1 MTPKKQVS
9 PVIRIS
15 QGERDASARATHL
28 EAATRKF
35 LVTTNERKQMSTKT
49 NFKRIALV
57 AVAALGLGVLSAVPS
72 SATISG
78 VTFTVTNG
86 ATPLRGT
93 ATTLVDADTGTGT
106 GASIGITFLSTNAAD
121 TLTVTVYNKNTLS
134 TQSRALLA
142 LVDTSTSVNSTVS
155 NSLTGAFDA
164 TQKVNTALRPIDS
177 ATAGGTTGF
186 RIWGSSSQNA
196 TPANRVA
203 GNLGAT
209 FALFL
214 DTRAAVPSAGTYTYT
229 VVATAYNFQG
239 AGTTGASAFTVT
251 ETSQDVSIVVAPTAA
266 VTAAAT
272 TTPSAATSTLTMF
285 ATTGGSAE
293 TAVNPQLATASA
305 SGVAFFRANIK
316 NVSDN
321 DATDT
326 ITATVSGPG
335 LLTYTGTSATGKSFS
350 VAQTGAVEWSLRPDG
365 NTGKSTITFSY
376 ARTGQTFTRT
386 VDFYAA
392 KASTIA
398 AVVATPV
405 MKVGS
410 NAAALAVTAKDAS
423 GNNWTGSLWV
433 YASSAADALVAGS
446 ATPQACGTYGAVVEG
461 VTLCAITGT
470 TLGTAK
476 FKVID
481 ASTVALANAT
491 SNEVTVTVSPT
502 TAATVKLAFN
512 KATYAP
518 GEKALITVTPVG
530 ADGKNLPEVTLGN
543 LLAAGG
549 ITSSV
554 QLGAGSDT
562 LTPVSIT
569 TSATSSAT
577 ANTVAGSKTYVV
589 YMPSVGGT
597 VKITATGGTSL
608 PLAGQVEVSATAT
621 VTDNAAAAL
630 AAVTALATTVASLRT
645 LITTLT
651 NLVLKI
657 QKKVKA

>member
-1 MTPKKQVS
+1 
-9 PVIRIS
+9 
-15 QGERDASARATHL
+15 
-28 EAATRKF
+28 
-35 LVTTNERKQMSTKT
+35 
-49 NFKRIALV
+49 
-57 AVAALGLGVLSAVPS
+57 
-72 SATISG
+72 
-78 VTFTVTNG
+78 
-86 ATPLRGT
+86 
-93 ATTLVDADTGTGT
+93 
-106 GASIGITFLSTNAAD
+106 
-121 TLTVTVYNKNTLS
+121 
-134 TQSRALLA
+134 
-142 LVDTSTSVNSTVS
+142 
-155 NSLTGAFDA
+155 
-164 TQKVNTALRPIDS
+164 
-177 ATAGGTTGF
+177 
-186 RIWGSSSQNA
+186 
-196 TPANRVA
+196 
-203 GNLGAT
+203 
-209 FALFL
+209 
-214 DTRAAVPSAGTYTYT
+214 
-229 VVATAYNFQG
+229 
-239 AGTTGASAFTVT
+239 
-251 ETSQDVSIVVAPTAA
+251 
-266 VTAAAT
+266 
-272 TTPSAATSTLTMF
+272 
-285 ATTGGSAE
+285 
-293 TAVNPQLATASA
+293 
-305 SGVAFFRANIK
+305 
-316 NVSDN
+316 
-321 DATDT
+321 
-326 ITATVSGPG
+326 
-335 LLTYTGTSATGKSFS
+335 
-350 VAQTGAVEWSLRPDG
+350 
-365 NTGKSTITFSY
+365 
-376 ARTGQTFTRT
+376 
-386 VDFYAA
+386 
-392 KASTIA
+392 
-398 AVVATPV
+398 

-410 NAAALAVTAKDAS
+410 NGAALAVTAKDAS

-446 ATPQACGTYGAVVEG
+446 ATPTSCGTYGAVVEG

-476 FKVID
+476 LKVID

-530 ADGKNLPEVTLGN
+530 ADGKNLPEVTLDN

-562 LTPVSIT
+562 LTPVSIA

-597 VKITATGGTSL
+597 VKITAEGGNSL
-608 PLAGQVEVSATAT
+608 PLAGRVEVSATAT

>member
-72 SATISG
+72 NATISG

-86 ATPLRGT
+86 STPLRGT
-93 ATTLVDADTGTGT
+93 ATTSVNSDTGTGT

-121 TLTVTVYNKNTLS
+121 TLTVTIYNKNTLS

-164 TQKVNTALRPIDS
+164 TQKVNTALRDVDS
-177 ATAGGTTGF
+177 ITAGGTGGF
-186 RIWGSSSQNA
+186 RIWGSSTQNA
-196 TPANRVA
+196 SSRVA

-239 AGTTGASAFTVT
+239 TGTTGASAFTVT
-251 ETSQDVSIVVAPTAA
+251 ETSQDVSIVVAATAA

-321 DATDT
+321 DAIDT

>member
-1 MTPKKQVS
+1 
-9 PVIRIS
+9 
-15 QGERDASARATHL
+15 
-28 EAATRKF
+28 
-35 LVTTNERKQMSTKT
+35 MSTKT

-57 AVAALGLGVLSAVPS
+57 AVAALGFGVLSAVPS
-72 SATISG
+72 NATISG
-78 VTFTVTNG
+78 VTFTVANG

-93 ATTLVDADTGTGT
+93 ETTLVNSDTGTGT
-106 GASIGITFLSTNAAD
+106 GASVGISFLSTNAAD
-121 TLTVTVYNKNTLS
+121 TLTVAFYNKSALTS
-134 TQSRALLA
+134 SSRALMVLI
-142 LVDTSTSVNSTVS
+142 DTNTSVNSTVS
-155 NSLTGAFDA
+155 NDLSGATDLTN
-164 TQKVNTALRPIDS
+164 KVSGSFTTDDS
-177 ATAGGTTGF
+177 VTAGNTDGF

-196 TPANRVA
+196 SNRVS
-203 GNLGAT
+203 GNIGAT

-214 DTRAAVPSAGTYTYT
+214 DTRATVPSAGTYTYT
-229 VVATAYNFQG
+229 VVATAYNYP
-239 AGTTGASAFTVT
+239 GTGTGGTVTVT
-251 ETSQDVSIVVAPTAA
+251 EYSQDVSIVVAANAA

-272 TTPSAATSTLTMF
+272 TVPSAATSTLTMF
-285 ATTGGSAE
+285 NATGGSAE
-293 TAVNPQLATASA
+293 TTVNPQLATAAA
-305 SGVAFFRANIK
+305 SGVAFFSAKIK

-321 DATDT
+321 DAIDT

-335 LLTYTGTSATGKSFS
+335 LLTYTGVSATGKSFS
-350 VAQTGAVEWSLRPDG
+350 VAQTGTVEWSLRPDG

-386 VDFYAA
+386 VDFYSA

-410 NAAALAVTAKDAS
+410 NGAALAVTAKDAS

-446 ATPQACGTYGAVVEG
+446 ATPTACGTYGQVVEG
-461 VTLCAITGT
+461 VILCAITGT

-530 ADGKNLPEVTLGN
+530 ADGKNLPEVTLDN

-562 LTPVSIT
+562 LTPVSIA

-597 VKITATGGTSL
+597 VKITAEGGNSL
-608 PLAGQVEVSATAT
+608 PLAGRVEVSATAT

>member
-1 MTPKKQVS
+1 
-9 PVIRIS
+9 
-15 QGERDASARATHL
+15 
-28 EAATRKF
+28 
-35 LVTTNERKQMSTKT
+35 MSKKT

-57 AVAALGLGVLSAVPS
+57 AVAALGFGVLSAIPS
-72 SATISG
+72 SAAVSA
-78 VTFTVTNG
+78 VTLTTTAG
-86 ATPLRGT
+86 ATNLRVGGATGTVDPDTGT
-93 ATTLVDADTGTGT
+93 ATGATISLSALITAASDSITVGFFNKSANSGSAGARLV
-106 GASIGITFLSTNAAD
+106 
-121 TLTVTVYNKNTLS
+121 Y
-134 TQSRALLA
+134 
-142 LVDTSTSVNSTVS
+142 VDTSTNISRVTTGGLATGANGNTAIAVNGRQGNAAGVISAAAGGFDSVTAGSGSLSYFALQS
-155 NSLTGAFDA
+155 NSSGIGNVGARFAIILDTA
-164 TQKVNTALRPIDS
+164 T
-177 ATAGGTTGF
+177 ATAG
-186 RIWGSSSQNA
+186 
-196 TPANRVA
+196 
-203 GNLGAT
+203 
-209 FALFL
+209 
-214 DTRAAVPSAGTYTYT
+214 AGTYTWTVLVTTRTQNAGT
-229 VVATAYNFQG
+229 VV
-239 AGTTGASAFTVT
+239 VT
-251 ETSQDVSIVVAPTAA
+251 EYTADASIVVAAA
-266 VTAAAT
+266 AAAT
-272 TTPSAATSTLTMF
+272 TDASAATSTVTMF

-293 TAVNPQLATASA
+293 TVVNPALATASTA
-305 SGVAFFRANIK
+305 AAAFFSVQIK
-316 NVSDN
+316 NVSSN
-321 DATDT
+321 AAGDT

-335 LLTYTGTSATGKSFS
+335 LITHANASNAAGKSLRYVQS
-350 VAQTGAVEWSLRPDG
+350 GTVEWSLLPDG
-365 NTGKSTITFSY
+365 NSGLSTVTFSFEK
-376 ARTGQTFTRT
+376 TGQTFTRT
-386 VDFYAA
+386 VNFYAA

-502 TAATVKLAFN
+502 AAATVKLAFN

-530 ADGKNLPEVTLGN
+530 ADGKNLPEVSLGN

-589 YMPSVGGT
+589 YMPATGGA

-608 PLAGQVEVSATAT
+608 PIAGQVEVSATAT

-630 AAVTALATTVASLRT
+630 AAVNALATTVASLRT

-657 QKKVKA
+657 QKKVRA

>member
-1 MTPKKQVS
+1 
-9 PVIRIS
+9 VIRIS

-35 LVTTNERKQMSTKT
+35 LVTTNERKQMSTMT

-57 AVAALGLGVLSAVPS
+57 AVAALGLGVLSSVPS
-72 SATISG
+72 TAAVSG
-78 VTFTVTNG
+78 VTFTITNG

-93 ATTLVDADTGTGT
+93 ATDTVNSDTGTGT
-106 GASIGITFLSTNAAD
+106 GASINITALMSNAAD
-121 TLTVTVYNKNTLS
+121 SMTVRFFNKNTLS

-142 LVDTSTSVNSTVS
+142 LVETTTSINTAVDFGLTDTSLSAVNR
-155 NSLTGAFDA
+155 
-164 TQKVNTALRPIDS
+164 VNAAAVDS
-177 ATAGGTTGF
+177 AVAGTGGF
-186 RIWGSSSQNA
+186 TMVASSDRTFNNRVSSSI
-196 TPANRVA
+196 
-203 GNLGAT
+203 GAT

-214 DTRAAVPSAGTYTYT
+214 DTTSTVAGAGTYTYT
-229 VVATAYNFQG
+229 VLATTYNYGVG
-239 AGTTGASAFTVT
+239 AATIT
-251 ETSQDVSIVVAPTAA
+251 EYSQDVSIVVSAPTSATT
-266 VTAAAT
+266 VPSAAT
-272 TTPSAATSTLTMF
+272 TTFIMNSATGQ
-285 ATTGGSAE
+285 TTESV
-293 TAVNPQLATASA
+293 VNPALATASVTP
-305 SGVAFFRANIK
+305 VAYFLPAIK
-316 NVSDN
+316 NVSSN
-321 DATDT
+321 SATDT
-326 ITATVSGPG
+326 VTATVTGPG
-335 LLTYTGTSATGKSFS
+335 VLNYTGTSATGKSFS
-350 VAQTGAVEWSLRPDG
+350 VAQTGSVEWNLRPDG
-365 NTGKSTITFSY
+365 GTGKSTITFSL

-386 VDFYAA
+386 VEFYSA
-392 KASTIA
+392 KAATISA
-398 AVVATPV
+398 SVATPI

-423 GNNWTGSLWV
+423 GNNWTGQLYV

-446 ATPQACGTYGAVVEG
+446 ATPQTCGTYGAVIEG

-481 ASTVALANAT
+481 ASTVATANAT
-491 SNEVTVTVSPT
+491 SNEVTVTVSAT
-502 TAATVKLAFN
+502 TVDSIKLAFD

-530 ADGKNLPEVTLGN
+530 ADGKNLPELTLN
-543 LLAAGG
+543 NALATGG
-549 ITSSV
+549 ITSSL

-562 LTPVSIT
+562 LTAVNIT
-569 TSATSSAT
+569 TSATTSAT
-577 ANTVAGSKTYVV
+577 SNTRAGSRTYVV

-597 VKITATGGTSL
+597 VKITATGGTGL
-608 PLAGQVEVSATAT
+608 PVASQVEVSATAT